1 MLARDKRQ
9 FGFRLMI
16 YKLGFYEEAFRESIK
31 LYGIIGVS
39 VLKKLLKRSQAY
51 YPNPEIES
59 L

>member
-1 MLARDKRQ
+1 
-9 FGFRLMI
+9 MI